1 MGPERFRDC
10 RFPARLCVASPE
22 SGPIH
27 RVLTPRLASTR
38 NLFGKGGKRDHGKFV
53 HLLRELNGV
62 SEWRKLVGKRSKRL
76 KDMELILRF
85 LAFLFQGNKYKSP
98 MKLFLNSYMAGNR
111 LLAKQSEKDI
121 REIFLSTT
129 KAILAGIG
137 TMAFRPRRGVIAAAV
152 DSIMTGVAKRIQN
165 RGTIAK
171 PQRMKAAF
179 DKLMKD
185 TEYREAI
192 ETGTSQ
198 EANVETRISRATS
211 AFASVP

>member
-1 MGPERFRDC
+1 
-10 RFPARLCVASPE
+10 
-22 SGPIH
+22 
-27 RVLTPRLASTR
+27 
-38 NLFGKGGKRDHGKFV
+38 
-53 HLLRELNGV
+53 
-62 SEWRKLVGKRSKRL
+62 
-76 KDMELILRF
+76 MELILRF

-137 TMAFRPRRGVIAAAV
+137 TMAFRPRRGVNAAAV